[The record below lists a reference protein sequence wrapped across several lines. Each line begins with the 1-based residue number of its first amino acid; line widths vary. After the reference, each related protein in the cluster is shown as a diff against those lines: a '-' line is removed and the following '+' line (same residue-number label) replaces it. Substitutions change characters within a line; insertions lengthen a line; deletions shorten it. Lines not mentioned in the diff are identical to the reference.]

1 MANCL
6 FHPSVRQAAHKKYAD
21 EIVKEI
27 AWCVENRDGEF
38 KDEIEREYHN
48 LEPTKKDRVSFDQYL
63 QKAFELID
71 GKAIQVLIMNG
82 KTDIDSEQYETGCNF
97 VIGGNTLGR
106 GVTFPGLQTI
116 YYTRTSKK
124 PQADTMWQHS
134 RMFGYDRDPGLM
146 RVYIDE
152 NLYKLFSDINATNN
166 SIIAQ
171 IERGIEDIKVYYPN
185 GLNPTRKNV
194 LDTDHVEM
202 LSGGLITIHIIR

>member
-1 MANCL
+1 MASGGKVANCL

-48 LEPTKKDRVSFDQYL
+48 LVPTKKDRVSFDQYL

-116 YYTRTSKK
+116 YYTRTSK
-124 PQADTMWQHS
+124 
-134 RMFGYDRDPGLM
+134 
-146 RVYIDE
+146 
-152 NLYKLFSDINATNN
+152 
-166 SIIAQ
+166 SIAECLVM
-171 IERGIEDIKVYYPN
+171 IEI
-185 GLNPTRKNV
+185 
-194 LDTDHVEM
+194 LD
-202 LSGGLITIHIIR
+202 